1 MKKLKVL
8 AILLPLL
15 PLLSLLTVLI
25 FIAACSNSSS
35 GGSDEAAVA
44 ASEPASNSGQEE
56 AQEPG
61 CSSDSDCPEGYLCNS
76 YGECVPDPSY
86 FVACSEDSNCP
97 SGYWCVGQ
105 RCLPIGCLAV
115 DEDGNCRMCAD
126 NYELRNDV
134 CVSMYAEGTGR
145 CSGNVIQRFHNGRWE
160 DWAICDV
167 ACDPVHVACVASN

>member
-8 AILLPLL
+8 AILL

-35 GGSDEAAVA
+35 GGSDEVAVA
-44 ASEPASNSGQEE
+44 AS
-56 AQEPG
+56 EPG

-76 YGECVPDPSY
+76 YGECVPDPGY
-86 FVACSEDSNCP
+86 FVACTADDDCP
-97 SGYWCVGQ
+97 SGYWCTGDAGSR
-105 RCLPIGCLAV
+105 RCLPIGCLEV
-115 DEDGNCRMCAD
+115 DEDGNCTGCAD

-134 CVSMYAEGTGR
+134 CVSMYAEGTER
-145 CSGNVIQRFHNGRWE
+145 CSGRFIQRFHNGRWE